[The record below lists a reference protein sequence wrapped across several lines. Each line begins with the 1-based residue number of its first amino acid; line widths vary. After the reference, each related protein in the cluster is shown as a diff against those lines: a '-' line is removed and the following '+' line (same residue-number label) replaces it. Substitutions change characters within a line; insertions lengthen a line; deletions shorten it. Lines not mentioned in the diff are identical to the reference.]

1 MHRGL
6 TEMYVSDERFRSH
19 YDKQAPGLAL
29 YIKEAAHANAE
40 RAEKDARR

>member
-1 MHRGL
+1 
-6 TEMYVSDERFRSH
+6 MYVSEERFRSH

-29 YIKEAAHANAE
+29 YIKEAANANAE